1 MMDHLKGKHV
11 RGTAVYLPVVLML
24 LLFALSGC
32 DKNDE
37 RIPAST
43 FVGRWYMSSYMEDV
57 NGNQTNDDPKVLLQS
72 YEYYTLNFTN
82 DNRVKVYAQ
91 REPTNVFDLTY
102 DWSVSTSGNVVLH
115 LTTPGSVGSDRYDI
129 RVAAVSGN
137 TLVLIHDNY
146 ATVQALR
153 FLPPHAYS
161 TNWLIFTRQ

>member
-1 MMDHLKGKHV
+1 MMDHFKGSNV
-11 RGTAVYLPVVLML
+11 RDIKVYLPML
-24 LLFALSGC
+24 LMSLAFAFAGC
-32 DKNDE
+32 GKNDE
-37 RIPAST
+37 GIPAST

-57 NGNQTNDDPKVLLQS
+57 NGNQTNDDSKVFLQS

-82 DNRVKVYAQ
+82 DNRLQVHSQIDQTMY
-91 REPTNVFDLTY
+91 DLTY
-102 DWSVSTSGNVVLH
+102 DWSVSSSGSVVLH
-115 LTTPGSVGSDRYDI
+115 LTTPGSVGTDRYDI